1 MRTVLIVEDDD
12 LARALA
18 TESLGRDGYRV
29 VEAASVAEARQMLS
43 REPVELV
50 VLDLGLPDGSGLE
63 LLTDLRRTG
72 DIAVVVVTGR
82 GELEDRVVGLR
93 LGADDYLVKPI
104 APSELNARV
113 EAVLRRRNPG
123 AGSQVLTHGEVTI
136 DRDAREVRI
145 EGRIVEFTPIEFDL
159 LAFLAA
165 HPRHVFSRAELLQ
178 QVWNSSSDWQVTST
192 VTEHV
197 RKVRSK
203 LADAGTAPLI
213 ATVRGV
219 GYRFDP

>member
-18 TESLGRDGYRV
+18 NETLSRDGYRV
-29 VEAASVAEARQMLS
+29 LEAANVADAKDLLARES
-43 REPVELV
+43 VELI
-50 VLDLGLPDGSGLE
+50 VLDLGLPDQSGLE
-63 LLTDLRRTG
+63 LLTDLRRT
-72 DIAVVVVTGR
+72 DDTAVIIVTGR

-113 EAVLRRRNPG
+113 EAVLRRRGP
-123 AGSQVLTHGEVTI
+123 AARTQTLTHGALTI
-136 DRDAREVRI
+136 DREAREVRVDG
-145 EGRIVEFTPIEFDL
+145 ELVELTPIEFDL

-165 HPRHVFSRAELLQ
+165 HPRRVFSRGELLER
-178 QVWNSSSDWQVTST
+178 VWNSSADWQVAST

-197 RKVRSK
+197 RKVRQK
-203 LADAGTAPLI
+203 LAESGIGDQI

>member
-1 MRTVLIVEDDD
+1 
-12 LARALA
+12 
-18 TESLGRDGYRV
+18 
-29 VEAASVAEARQMLS
+29 
-43 REPVELV
+43 

-159 LAFLAA
+159 LVFLAA
-165 HPRHVFSRAELLQ
+165 HPRRVFSRAELLQ

-213 ATVRGV
+213 STVRGV